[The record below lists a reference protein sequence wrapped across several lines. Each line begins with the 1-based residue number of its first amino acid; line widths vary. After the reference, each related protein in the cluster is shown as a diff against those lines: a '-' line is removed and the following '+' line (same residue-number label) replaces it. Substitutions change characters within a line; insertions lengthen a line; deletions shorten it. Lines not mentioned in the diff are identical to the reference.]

1 MLHFPFPT
9 SHVQICFHYSHICPW
24 SALCVEKTG
33 PRSFTTKWHPP
44 SLFPGTT
51 TVIKLLGLSSHLMDS
66 SLLKATTQRRE
77 SKEKLRIERTIT
89 QTWLQKIKSNL
100 PYKKQNSL
108 MQIHR
113 APWSLAARRWQDF
126 SVQVKLQWRACKV
139 LVVPSCQHLACRG
152 FPPSAL
158 QNWASVKKMS
168 LNSPGSIL
176 LAAKWKDATLSAQN
190 ESEAWFS
197 YCGISFSSVHHSV
210 LKSSNKSLNFSF
222 H

>member
-1 MLHFPFPT
+1 M
-9 SHVQICFHYSHICPW
+9 
-24 SALCVEKTG
+24 
-33 PRSFTTKWHPP
+33 
-44 SLFPGTT
+44 T

-66 SLLKATTQRRE
+66 SLRKATTHHRE
-77 SKEKLRIERTIT
+77 SKEKLRIERTTT

-126 SVQVKLQWRACKV
+126 SVQVMLQWRACKV
-139 LVVPSCQHLACRG
+139 PVVPSCQYLACRG
-152 FPPSAL
+152 FPLSAL

-197 YCGISFSSVHHSV
+197 YCGISFSSF